1 MIDGNGNKWTT
12 EKTDEKVIMP
22 NNGIT
27 NVEIGNDGNGYA
39 RVTYLGIQINNKYKQ
54 DTSIAE
60 SIACKRRLSK

>member
-1 MIDGNGNKWTT
+1 MIDGDGNKWTT

-39 RVTYLGIQINNKYKQ
+39 RVTYLGI
-54 DTSIAE
+54 
-60 SIACKRRLSK
+60 